1 MVGINGAIKSSI
13 NGSRGRQ
20 FWSSYVAY
28 STSSVADSH
37 IVMICE
43 LPGDN
48 TPVVSLL
55 SCGGITDPNWSFWM
69 EQGFSPFSCALTVFS
84 NFPLGSSGFEDSL
97 VTHPNDQTANTD
109 QIIFILRPKKRMNIL
124 QLKKPR
130 FSCKTTILII
140 LITIH

>member
-1 MVGINGAIKSSI
+1 MYYFIFFN
-13 NGSRGRQ
+13 
-20 FWSSYVAY
+20 VAY

-55 SCGGITDPNWSFWM
+55 PSGGITDPNWGFWM

-84 NFPLGSSGFEDSL
+84 NFRTFHSDRVGFSDSL
-97 VTHPNDQTANTD
+97 VTHPND
-109 QIIFILRPKKRMNIL
+109 
-124 QLKKPR
+124 
-130 FSCKTTILII
+130 
-140 LITIH
+140 